1 MASAEFI
8 EEALNTNVDE
18 SDVSA
23 IVGSLENQ
31 LVTSSAAD
39 SLNGNN
45 QPKFSN
51 GNFANVSNQ
60 GDGIMNNA
68 SINSDANKM
77 VPSSSFQSQANQVQ
91 GRTFVNQITTAP
103 GNLTLVQKSQDSVKL
118 IYPQSSQSLVNQAVS
133 LNNMVIYSNPSNS
146 TIALTPFSQNVL
158 QTASPG
164 NIVTQAVGKQVQI
177 PQPLIIKQGPNVS
190 QVGICPSIV
199 AVPGSNATIGSSL
212 PVDMAPKTL
221 NQNLVTSQAA
231 IIGTAPHANLSTN
244 VQIVNMRPGTP
255 VGGQKNIATVS
266 PRVVIGSPQIMGT
279 RPAGPGIT
287 LQTLQGFQPGQQGHL
302 LLKTENG
309 QFQLL
314 RVGPPANPA
323 AGGVHPGQ
331 PIRLTTVAAPGVAV
345 ASSSGMT
352 MVAGANLPSSPSTMQ
367 PTQVAVVQSPLSQ
380 TVQTTMAN
388 AANNQQLRS
397 GIAQV
402 TTTTPANQKAST
414 DNMKEKCRIF
424 LSNLLNL
431 SSKEPKAVER
441 NVRILIQELIDMRI
455 EPEAFCGRLERLL
468 EASPQPCLI
477 GFLKKTLPILRQ
489 SLFNKELVIEGIHP
503 PPANIVY
510 SNASTPS
517 SPSVVNQ
524 SSTIQQSPGVVLAPL
539 QTAIRSTISSQPIIS
554 HAVNSSKTTTAL
566 RSITKPNYQNSTKTF
581 IKVTT
586 SLPAAGQSGTNKQ
599 IIKDKDKK
607 SYSSFSQPSFMDID
621 KMAGDDDINDVAAM
635 GGVNL
640 AEESQKI
647 LGSTEMI
654 GTQIRSCKD
663 EYLASMGP
671 LQARLKQIS
680 IKHGLDEP
688 SFDVAALISH
698 AVQDRMKNLVEKL
711 ACIAEHRMDVIK
723 LNPNYEVT
731 RDVKGQLKFLEEL
744 DRCDRKKRED
754 IEREVLLKVA
764 KSRSKSEDPEQVKL
778 KEKAKEMQRA
788 EMEELR
794 QREANLTALQAI
806 GPRKKPR
813 LGPNM
818 NEGSVTESN
827 TAEIMLGVKN
837 GVSRSSGPLR
847 ARMKRVNFRDL
858 LFLLEQE
865 KETTRSNFLY
875 KCYLK

>member
-39 SLNGNN
+39 SLNSNN
-45 QPKFSN
+45 QTKFSN
-51 GNFANVSNQ
+51 GNFTNVSSQ

-118 IYPQSSQSLVNQAVS
+118 IYPQSSQSIVNQAVS

-164 NIVTQAVGKQVQI
+164 NIVTQAVGKHVQI
-177 PQPLIIKQGPNVS
+177 QSPLIIKQGTNVS
-190 QVGICPSIV
+190 QVGLCPSIV
-199 AVPGSNATIGSSL
+199 TVPGSNATIGSPL
-212 PVDMAPKTL
+212 PVEMASKTL

-231 IIGTAPHANLSTN
+231 IIGAPHSNLSTN

-266 PRVVIGSPQIMGT
+266 PRVVIGSPQIMAT

-314 RVGPPANPA
+314 RVGPPTNPA
-323 AGGVHPGQ
+323 AGAVHPGQ

-345 ASSSGMT
+345 ASSSSGMT
-352 MVAGANLPSSPSTMQ
+352 MVAGANLPSSPSTLQ

-380 TVQTTMAN
+380 AVQTTNAN
-388 AANNQQLRS
+388 AANNQQTRP
-397 GIAQV
+397 GVAQV
-402 TTTTPANQKAST
+402 TTTTPANQKASI

-489 SLFNKELVIEGIHP
+489 SLLNKELVIDGIHP

-510 SNASTPS
+510 SNVSTPS
-517 SPSVVNQ
+517 SPSIVNQ
-524 SSTIQQSPGVVLAPL
+524 SSAGVVLAPM
-539 QTAIRSTISSQPIIS
+539 QTAIRSTMSSQPIIS

-566 RSITKPNYQNSTKTF
+566 RSITKPNYQNSAKAF
-581 IKVTT
+581 IKVTTT

-599 IIKDKDKK
+599 IVKDKDKK

-671 LQARLKQIS
+671 LQARLKQIAM
-680 IKHGLDEP
+680 KHGLDEP

-698 AVQDRMKNLVEKL
+698 AVQDRLKNLVEKL

-813 LGPNM
+813 LGPNIGD
-818 NEGSVTESN
+818 GSITESN

-837 GVSRSSGPLR
+837 GVNRSAGSLR
-847 ARMKRVNFRDL
+847 TRMKRVNFRDL